1 MQNLIDRM
9 IVIFPFEKPI
19 YDKFNISCEFVGHP
33 LLEVTRPVLS
43 EEDFQKRFDLRKNEM
58 VIGLLPGSRWQE
70 VEKILP
76 IMLESCRILNPRI
89 KNLRLLLGLAPTIK
103 KEKVESLMGSV
114 NLPVT
119 IAENLTYDV
128 MKHSN
133 LLLITSGSATLECAI
148 LGTPFLVLYRTSF
161 WTYLVAKNLIS
172 IPHIALANVVAGKK
186 IVPEFIQ
193 KKAIPQKI
201 ADEMYDIL
209 NDEKRY
215 KTVQNEL
222 EKVKGKLGEEGAS
235 RKAAQIVT
243 GMLNPNADRIPGS

>member
-1 MQNLIDRM
+1 MQKLIDRM

-19 YDKFNISCEFVGHP
+19 YDKFNITCEFVGHP

-43 EEDFQKRFDLRKNEM
+43 LEDFQKKFNLRKNDL
-58 VIGLLPGSRWQE
+58 VVGLLPGSRWQE

-89 KNLRLLLGLAPTIK
+89 KNLRLLLGLAPTIN
-103 KEKVESLMGSV
+103 KEKVESLLGSV
-114 NLPVT
+114 NLPVA

-161 WTYLVAKNLIS
+161 WTYLVAKSLIN
-172 IPHIALANVVAGKK
+172 IPHIALTNVVAGKK

-209 NDEKRY
+209 NDQKRY
-215 KTVQNEL
+215 KTIQGEL

-235 RKAAQIVT
+235 WKAAQIVM
-243 GMLNPNADRIPGS
+243 GMMKQDENRMPC